1 VLSFV
6 VASLLTT
13 IASIAA
19 AFLDAAVADPMA
31 LLPLWL
37 QNWLSRGLST
47 QQIDNR
53 KLWRRVLDRLILAF
67 ADQQLVTGFALLVS
81 GYFNVFPGV
90 EGGWLSNGA
99 HWNLVV
105 YMSCLSSSTHLACV
119 LTLRK
124 YFGIHKVTGRMRVV
138 LIILF
143 SLLLIP
149 SIIVSQSRPNIKR
162 RLSCDEILSAQVCC
176 LLARLHLTNLAL

>member
-19 AFLDAAVADPMA
+19 AVLDAAVADPMA

-37 QNWLSRGLST
+37 QNWLNRGLST

-67 ADQQLVTGFALLVS
+67 ADQQLITGFALLVS
-81 GYFNVFPGV
+81 GYVNV
-90 EGGWLSNGA
+90 
-99 HWNLVV
+99 
-105 YMSCLSSSTHLACV
+105 
-119 LTLRK
+119 
-124 YFGIHKVTGRMRVV
+124 GIHKVTGIMRVV

-149 SIIVSQSRPNIKR
+149 SIIVSPDLMSKNRASCANIFSPQ
-162 RLSCDEILSAQVCC
+162 LCC
-176 LLARLHLTNLAL
+176 FLARLHLTNVVL

>member
-1 VLSFV
+1 MQAMLSFGI
-6 VASLLTT
+6 ASLLTT

-19 AFLDAAVADPMA
+19 ALLDAAVADPMA

-37 QNWLSRGLST
+37 QDWLSRGLST

-53 KLWRRVLDRLILAF
+53 KLWRRVLDRLILSF
-67 ADQQLVTGFALLVS
+67 ADQQLVTGFALLAS
-81 GYFNVFPGV
+81 GYHTSFPGV
-90 EGGWLSNGA
+90 DGNDA

-124 YFGIHKVTGRMRVV
+124 YFVKHKVTAIMRVV

-149 SIIVSQSRPNIKR
+149 SIIVSPVFISTSPAPGA
-162 RLSCDEILSAQVCC
+162 EIS
-176 LLARLHLTNLAL
+176 

>member
-1 VLSFV
+1 
-6 VASLLTT
+6 
-13 IASIAA
+13 
-19 AFLDAAVADPMA
+19 MA

-37 QNWLSRGLST
+37 QNWLSRDLSS
-47 QQIDNR
+47 QQIDKR

-67 ADQQLVTGFALLVS
+67 ADQQLITGFALLVS

-90 EGGWLSNGA
+90 NGDWISNGA

-149 SIIVSQSRPNIKR
+149 SIIVS
-162 RLSCDEILSAQVCC
+162 
-176 LLARLHLTNLAL
+176 

>member
-1 VLSFV
+1 MI
-6 VASLLTT
+6 ASLLTT
-13 IASIAA
+13 IASVAA
-19 AFLDAAVADPMA
+19 ALLDAAVEEPMA
-31 LLPLWL
+31 VFPSWL

-47 QQIDNR
+47 TQLNNR
-53 KLWRRVLDRLILAF
+53 KLWRRVLDRLILGF
-67 ADQQLVTGFALLVS
+67 ADQQLITGFALLVS
-81 GYFNVFPGV
+81 GYVTVFPGP
-90 EGGWLSNGA
+90 EGGWPFDGA

-124 YFGIHKVTGRMRVV
+124 YFGIHKLTAIIRVV

-149 SIIVSQSRPNIKR
+149 SIIVSLTPMLADSA
-162 RLSCDEILSAQVCC
+162 SCTKMHRTLDGV
-176 LLARLHLTNLAL
+176 RALWQFD